1 MRIPVVQ
8 AEFDGVTR
16 DGREIIIRVAIGDAH
31 DITTKSGAI
40 DVGFYI
46 DVEPLMDR
54 RKQGG
59 TDSLM
64 AMCFSIELVRK
75 TLVTFVAHGGSLF
88 ARETRCPIDLQS
100 PWFESVGG
108 MIRSEFL
115 MPDPAQP
122 EKVE

>member
-1 MRIPVVQ
+1 MHTPVIQ

-16 DGREIIIRVAIGDAH
+16 DGHEIVIRVAIGDAYEVA
-31 DITTKSGAI
+31 TKNGDT

-46 DVEPLMDR
+46 DIEPLMDR

-75 TLVTFVAHGGSLF
+75 ALITFVANGGAVF
-88 ARETRCPIDLQS
+88 ARETRYPIDLQS

-108 MIRSEFL
+108 IIRTEFL
-115 MPDPAQP
+115 QPDSAQS
-122 EKVE
+122 ES